1 MGGESDGRKWWKEVV
16 VGESGG
22 RRAWWWKEVMV
33 GESGGRRAWWWK
45 EVVVGVTGR
54 EMVKEGR
61 GNGRRK

>member
-1 MGGESDGRKWWKEVV
+1 M
-16 VGESGG
+16 
-22 RRAWWWKEVMV
+22 

-61 GNGRRK
+61 GNGRRSVRRE